1 MNNPTTSLISFVPAK
16 ELQRS
21 LTTKAT
27 IVARTALFSE
37 LSRINTLY
45 LVARAGSGHLGSSF
59 SAMDIV
65 SWLFLNELKRS
76 DPADPRTISDVYF
89 SSKGH
94 DAPGLYS
101 VMIGLG
107 ILPFESIDKLRR
119 LNGLPGHPDVK
130 TIPQVQTNTGSLGMG
145 VSKAHGMVLANRLEG
160 RAQAVYVLTG
170 DGELQEGQ
178 FWESLQPAANDK
190 LGEITVIVDHNKL
203 QSDTFVSDVSDLGD
217 LEARFR
223 AHGWEVA
230 RCDGHDL
237 DALAGIFAKFKAI
250 TDRPKA
256 IIADTKKG
264 CGVSFMEPGAMKN
277 PRLYAF
283 HSGAPDHATYLAA
296 LDELVRSANSQLA
309 ALGAE
314 PLVLESK
321 ERPARVLPDKPDKL
335 IDAYSRALVAAAE
348 KNKKI
353 VALDGDLALDCGVL
367 EFEKRFPDRFFECGI
382 AEQDMVSQ
390 AGGMALKGLMPI
402 VHSFS
407 CFLSTRPNEQIFNN
421 ATEGT
426 KVGYAGSLA
435 GLLPSGPGHSHQCVR
450 DISSVGGIARLVMAE
465 PSCEREVELLFD
477 YCVNRQ
483 PENFYLRLVS
493 IPRAIP
499 FQLPSDYQ
507 VEKGKGV
514 TLLEGEDAVVFGYGP
529 VLLPE
534 AWHAVKALE
543 KSHGKKIRLVNLPW
557 LNRIDHVWLKET
569 IGSAKKVITLDNHL
583 IAGGQGEKIAAAS
596 AQLGLSIQWTPIG
609 LEDVPRCGQND
620 EILAFYRLDAAGL
633 AARFAEIIVK

>member
-1 MNNPTTSLISFVPAK
+1 MNNAIYFVPPA
-16 ELQRS
+16 ELRRI
-21 LTTKAT
+21 LTQSPAIPAT
-27 IVARTALFSE
+27 RLFATA
-37 LSRINTLY
+37 SRINTLY

-65 SWLFLNELKRS
+65 SWLFLNELQREAPV
-76 DPADPRTISDVYF
+76 DPCTISDVYF

-145 VSKAHGMVLANRLEG
+145 VSKAHGMVLANRLQN
-160 RAQAVYVLTG
+160 RKQAIYVLTG

-178 FWESLQPAANDK
+178 FWESLQPAANNG
-190 LGEITVIVDHNKL
+190 LGEVTVIVDHNKL

-264 CGVSFMEPGAMKN
+264 SGVSFMEPGAMKN
-277 PRLYAF
+277 PRLYSF
-283 HSGAPDHATYLAA
+283 HSGAPDQATYLAA
-296 LDELVRSANSQLA
+296 LDELVQSANSQLA

-321 ERPARVLPDKPDKL
+321 ERPPRVLPDKPDKL
-335 IDAYSRALVAAAE
+335 IEAYSRALVSAAE
-348 KNKKI
+348 TNKQI

-390 AGGMALKGLMPI
+390 AGGMALKGLLPI

-450 DISSVGGIARLVMAE
+450 DISSVGGIARLAMAE

-483 PENFYLRLVS
+483 AENFYLRLVS

-499 FQLPSDYQ
+499 FQLPPDYR
-507 VEKGKGV
+507 VEKGRGV
-514 TLLEGEDAVVFGYGP
+514 TLLEGEEAVVFGYGP

-534 AWHAVKALE
+534 AWHAARALE
-543 KSHGKKIRLVNLPW
+543 DSQGRKIRLVNLPW
-557 LNRIDHVWLKET
+557 LNRIDLDWLKET
-569 IGSAKKVITLDNHL
+569 VGSTKKVITLDNHL
-583 IAGGQGEKIAAAS
+583 IAGGQGEKIAAAC
-596 AQLGLSIQWTPIG
+596 AQLGLPIQWSPIG

-633 AARFAEIIVK
+633 AARFTEIIAK